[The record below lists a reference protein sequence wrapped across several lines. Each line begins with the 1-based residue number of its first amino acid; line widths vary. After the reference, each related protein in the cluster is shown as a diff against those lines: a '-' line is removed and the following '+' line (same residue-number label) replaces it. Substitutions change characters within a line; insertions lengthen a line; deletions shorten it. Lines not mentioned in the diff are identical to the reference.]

1 VGLVPLRSMAG
12 NDDDGAE
19 RRRKVLEDLL
29 VMGWWFDAF
38 EEKAREDGGGG
49 IGDQAADRMADATME
64 ARMEAEQEEARLERY
79 PEGLII
85 VDSMAFVR
93 NHSGPHDYG
102 PEELSLKLAQEYN
115 IKARVIALGG
125 LRFTPARGRRSYH
138 DVLQWGISDAG
149 AAKPE
154 FVVVVSGGND
164 VYGAPDS
171 QELYDAVGRLAE
183 KLRIL
188 RVPSLVVFG
197 GSSKTWKYRGS
208 FGKEY
213 DARVRR
219 VLAEGTQRML
229 PIQRGGFCRIVSGE
243 KELRSIKDEDLCD
256 RIGHLEGSKA
266 FDKLA
271 SAMAKWVSMCSGP
284 PGRSRL

>member
-1 VGLVPLRSMAG
+1 MAG

-38 EEKAREDGGGG
+38 EQKAREDGGGG
-49 IGDQAADRMADATME
+49 IAGQAADVMADAMME

-85 VDSMAFVR
+85 TDSMAFVR
-93 NHSGPHDYG
+93 NHSGPHEYG
-102 PEELSLKLAQEYN
+102 PEELSLKLAQQYN

-125 LRFTPARGRRSYH
+125 LEFVRRRGGRRTYH
-138 DVLQWGISDAG
+138 DVLELGMSDAG
-149 AAKPE
+149 AAQPE

-219 VLAEGTQRML
+219 VLAECTVRML
-229 PIQRGGFCRIVSGE
+229 PIKRGGFCRIVSGE
-243 KELRSIKDEDLCD
+243 KELRSIKYEDICTP
-256 RIGHLEGSKA
+256 IGHLEGSKA

-271 SAMAKWVSMCSGP
+271 AAMAKWVSMCSGP